1 MTSAVEIRALTR
13 RFGKTIALDGLDF
26 SARTS
31 SAHGLVGPLGAGKTT
46 LLRILAAL
54 LAPSSGDVRVHGLS
68 VSADP
73 LAVRAITGYMPSE
86 FGQYANMTAGEY
98 LTFFAACHRVPSAE
112 REPLARDLLQLVDLG
127 HRGDTPLE
135 TLSPGMRRRL
145 SLARALTH
153 DPLVLLLDDPLG
165 GLDPRGRV
173 EVRELIREL
182 RLMGKT
188 ILITSRNMGELEG
201 LCDHITLL
209 ERGRVVA
216 TGEYGAL
223 AARLRPHRPMA
234 ITFLGESDAALAVAA
249 SNAGVFDARLMADQT
264 PGGAPP
270 LVSEMRLNF
279 DGDYIEAS
287 ALLNDLLRAGVQV
300 VSFVER
306 ADSLEAMFERV
317 SDGAR

>member
-1 MTSAVEIRALTR
+1 MSSAVETRALTR
-13 RFGKTIALDGLDF
+13 RFGKIIALDQVEF
-26 SARTS
+26 SARAS
-31 SAHGLVGPLGAGKTT
+31 SAHGLVGPVGAGKTT

-54 LAPSSGDVRVHGLS
+54 LTPSSGDVRVRGLS
-68 VSADP
+68 VSSDP
-73 LAVRAITGYMPSE
+73 LGVRAVTGYVPAE
-86 FGQYANMTAGEY
+86 FGQYSNMTASEY
-98 LTFFAACHRVPSAE
+98 LTFFAACHGVPSSE

-153 DPLVLLLDDPLG
+153 DPLVLLLDDPLA

-201 LCDHITLL
+201 LCDRITLM

-234 ITFLGESDAALAVAA
+234 ITFLGESDAALAVAT
-249 SNAGVFDARLMADQT
+249 SNAGVFDARLVAD
-264 PGGAPP
+264 PSLAGAPL
-270 LVSEMRLNF
+270 LVSELRLNF
-279 DGDYIEAS
+279 DGDYVEAS

-306 ADSLEAMFERV
+306 ADTLESMFEKV
-317 SDGAR
+317 SDGV

>member
-1 MTSAVEIRALTR
+1 MTSAVEARAVSR
-13 RFGKTIALDGLDF
+13 RFGKTIALDGVEF

-31 SAHGLVGPLGAGKTT
+31 SAHGLVGPVGSGKTT

-54 LAPSSGDVRVHGLS
+54 LTPGSGDVRVYGHS

-73 LAVRAITGYMPSE
+73 LAVRAMTGYVPSE
-86 FGQYANMTAGEY
+86 FGQYSSMTASEY
-98 LTFFAACHRVPSAE
+98 VTFFAACHGVPSSE
-112 REPLARDLLQLVDLG
+112 REALARDLLQLVDLG
-127 HRGDTPLE
+127 HRGNTPLE

-145 SLARALTH
+145 SLARALAH
-153 DPLVLLLDDPLG
+153 DPLVLLLDDPLA

-209 ERGRVVA
+209 ERGHVVA
-216 TGEYGAL
+216 AGEYGVL

-249 SNAGVFDARLMADQT
+249 SNPGVFDARMLSDQT
-264 PGGAPP
+264 LAGAPP

-279 DGDYIEAS
+279 DGDYVEAS

-306 ADSLEAMFERV
+306 ADSLEAMFEKV
-317 SDGAR
+317 GDGA

>member
-1 MTSAVEIRALTR
+1 MTSAVETRTLTR
-13 RFGKTIALDGLDF
+13 RFGKTIALDGIDF
-26 SARTS
+26 VARTS
-31 SAHGLVGPLGAGKTT
+31 SAHGLVGPVGSGKTT

-54 LAPSSGDVRVHGLS
+54 LAPGSGEARVRGLS

-73 LAVRAITGYMPSE
+73 LAVRAITGYVPAE
-86 FGQYANMTAGEY
+86 FGQYANMTASEY
-98 LTFFAACHRVPSAE
+98 LTFFAACHGVPSSE
-112 REPLARDLLQLVDLG
+112 RDPLARDLLQLVDLG
-127 HRGDTPLE
+127 HRGDTALE

-153 DPLVLLLDDPLG
+153 DPLVLLLDDPLM

-188 ILITSRNMGELEG
+188 ILIASRNMGELEG

-209 ERGRVVA
+209 ERGRIVA
-216 TGEYGAL
+216 TGEYAAL
-223 AARLRPHRPMA
+223 AARLRPHRPMVV
-234 ITFLGESDAALAVAA
+234 TFLGESDAALAVAA
-249 SNAGVFDARLMADQT
+249 SNAGVFDARLMAD
-264 PGGAPP
+264 PILAGAPA

-306 ADSLEAMFERV
+306 ADSLEAMFEKV

>member
-1 MTSAVEIRALTR
+1 MSSAVEVRALTR
-13 RFGKTIALDGLDF
+13 RFGKTIALDGVDF

-31 SAHGLVGPLGAGKTT
+31 SAHGLVGPVGAGKTT

-54 LAPSSGDVRVHGLS
+54 LAPGGGDVRVHGLS
-68 VSADP
+68 VSSNP
-73 LAVRAITGYMPSE
+73 LGVRAITGYVPAE
-86 FGQYANMTAGEY
+86 FGQYSNMTASEY
-98 LTFFAACHRVPSAE
+98 LAFFAACHGVPAHE
-112 REPLARDLLQLVDLG
+112 RDPLARDLLQLVDLG

-153 DPLVLLLDDPLG
+153 DPLLLLLDDPLA

-188 ILITSRNMGELEG
+188 VLITSRNMGELEG
-201 LCDHITLL
+201 LCDRITLM
-209 ERGRVVA
+209 ERGRVV
-216 TGEYGAL
+216 TSGEYGAL
-223 AARLRPHRPMA
+223 AARLRPHRPMS
-234 ITFLGESDAALAVAA
+234 ITFLGESDAALAVAT
-249 SNAGVFDARLMADQT
+249 SNAGVFDARLVTDPSLA
-264 PGGAPP
+264 GVPP

-279 DGDYIEAS
+279 DGDYVEAS

-306 ADSLEAMFERV
+306 ADSLESMFEKV
-317 SDGAR
+317 NDGIR

>member
-1 MTSAVEIRALTR
+1 MTSAVETRGLTR
-13 RFGKTIALDGLDF
+13 RFGKIIALDQVDF
-26 SARTS
+26 SARAS
-31 SAHGLVGPLGAGKTT
+31 SAHGLVGPVGAGKTT

-54 LAPSSGDVRVHGLS
+54 LSPSSGDVRVRGLS

-73 LAVRAITGYMPSE
+73 LAVRAMTGYVPSE
-86 FGQYANMTAGEY
+86 FGQYANMTASEY
-98 LTFFAACHRVPSAE
+98 LSFFAACHGVPSSE

-153 DPLVLLLDDPLG
+153 DPLLLLLDDPLA

-201 LCDHITLL
+201 LCDHVTLL

-216 TGEYGAL
+216 TGEYAAL
-223 AARLRPHRPMA
+223 TARLRPHRPMA
-234 ITFLGESDAALAVAA
+234 ITFLGESDAALAVAN
-249 SNAGVFDARLMADQT
+249 SNAGVFDARLVGDQSLA
-264 PGGAPP
+264 GVPP

-279 DGDYIEAS
+279 DGDYVEAS

-306 ADSLEAMFERV
+306 ADNLESMFEKV
-317 SDGAR
+317 SDGV

>member
-1 MTSAVEIRALTR
+1 MTSAVETRALTR
-13 RFGKTIALDGLDF
+13 RFGKTIALDGVDL

-31 SAHGLVGPLGAGKTT
+31 SAHGLVGPVGSGKTT

-54 LAPSSGDVRVHGLS
+54 LMPGSGDVRVHGRS
-68 VSADP
+68 VSTDP
-73 LAVRAITGYMPSE
+73 IAVRAMTGYVPSE
-86 FGQYANMTAGEY
+86 FGQYSNMTASEY
-98 LTFFAACHRVPSAE
+98 LTFFAACHGVPSSE

-153 DPLVLLLDDPLG
+153 DPLVLLLDDPLA

-201 LCDHITLL
+201 LCDHVTLL
-209 ERGRVVA
+209 ERGGVVA

-223 AARLRPHRPMA
+223 AARLHPHRPMA

-249 SNAGVFDARLMADQT
+249 SNPGVFDARMMADRT
-264 PGGAPP
+264 LAGIPP

-279 DGDYIEAS
+279 DGDYVEAS

-306 ADSLEAMFERV
+306 ADSLEAMFEKV
-317 SDGAR
+317 SDGA